1 MSKSNKLLPQTYCE
15 RYQKHLCAFAK
26 ADKNEAVKV
35 TTKKMLCSNSEKSCS
50 TGTINTNKNSKITT
64 PKKTT
69 KSHLNFG
76 QCLSKNFDFCKTCG
90 DVASR
95 SANGNLSTT
104 KFAKSQV
111 QDSHTVLLNNKNKL
125 TSKINSNNHKNQI
138 KQFYRNENF
147 NQSTHSFNAT
157 DNLKKISLNTILE
170 QSENK
175 SQADTEKS
183 IFEIY
188 PDSDEDD
195 EIGFMDCDN
204 NFKNIKE
211 FRNENYFECHSAKSR
226 VHSKSSVP
234 NLKHKCIYRF
244 HLNER
249 LFPVPFN
256 TDHKNNIRCVECALP
271 LDKNITGSNINGM
284 IQAKVKLNDEVQ
296 DMLLMLPVNDSLI
309 VEQKSKIQN
318 EEEESIY
325 FGIIKLDINGDSIFN
340 RTLPEDSLALRYQ
353 KGYKELS
360 REEKYSY
367 ETVGENDVIII

>member
-1 MSKSNKLLPQTYCE
+1 MSKSHKLFPQTYCE
-15 RYQKHLCAFAK
+15 RYQRHLCAFAK
-26 ADKNEAVKV
+26 ADKKESVKV
-35 TTKKMLCSNSEKSCS
+35 ITKKIICSSSEKSCS
-50 TGTINTNKNSKITT
+50 TGTINNNKNSRITT

-69 KSHLNFG
+69 KSHFNFG
-76 QCLSKNFDFCKTCG
+76 QCLSKNFDYCKTCG

-95 SANGNLSTT
+95 SDNRTLSTAKIT
-104 KFAKSQV
+104 KSQV
-111 QDSHTVLLNNKNKL
+111 QDSHTVPFNSINIP
-125 TSKINSNNHKNQI
+125 TSKKYPNNHKKQI
-138 KQFYRNENF
+138 QQFYRNENF

-175 SQADTEKS
+175 SQAGTEKS

-188 PDSDEDD
+188 PDSDE

-211 FRNENYFECHSAKSR
+211 FRNKNYFECHSAKSR
-226 VHSKSSVP
+226 VNSKSSVP

-249 LFPVPFN
+249 LFPVPFT
-256 TDHKNNIRCVECALP
+256 TDHKKNIRCVECYLP
-271 LDKNITGSNINGM
+271 LDKNISSSNINGM

-309 VEQKSKIQN
+309 VEQRSKIQN
-318 EEEESIY
+318 DEEESIY

-360 REEKYSY
+360 REEKYTY
-367 ETVGENDVIII
+367 ESVGENDVIII